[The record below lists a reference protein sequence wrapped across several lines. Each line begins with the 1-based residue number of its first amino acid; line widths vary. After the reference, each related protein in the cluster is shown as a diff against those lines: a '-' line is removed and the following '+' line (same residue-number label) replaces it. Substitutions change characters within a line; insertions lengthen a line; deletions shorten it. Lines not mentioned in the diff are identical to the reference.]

1 MIVDSSA
8 ALAVVFGEPGFEI
21 FVNAIL
27 SGDCKMSAATF
38 VETMIV
44 AESRGADRA
53 ARHVET
59 FFRDIRIETLP
70 LTVEQAYLAVRAF
83 SKYGKGRHTAGL
95 NYGDCFSYALA
106 KDLDEPLLFKGNDFR
121 KTDVKP
127 VLP

>member
-38 VETMIV
+38 VATMIV
-44 AESRGADRA
+44 AESRGADSA
-53 ARHVET
+53 VRHVET
-59 FFRDIRIETLP
+59 FFRDARIETLP

-83 SKYGKGRHTAGL
+83 SRSGKGRHTAGL

-106 KDLDEPLLFKGNDFR
+106 KDLDEPLLFKGDDFR
-121 KTDVKP
+121 KTDVK
-127 VLP
+127 VALP